1 MADVKFMDLSQ
12 NDNPATTDSVLIGN
26 SADGLKRTTVGA
38 IGNLF
43 AVKGLLHF
51 ETITGSNNPTST
63 DPNAI
68 NSVDIKAPDVP
79 GYTFAF
85 WLAPSTRG
93 SIVPSYIEYADTNPA
108 KVWLKLPDNDDGNP
122 KNIVAVAVY
131 VNSKVA

>member
-12 NDNPATTDSVLIGN
+12 NNNPATTDSVLIGN

-38 IGNLF
+38 IGDLF
-43 AVKGLLHF
+43 AVKGLFHF
-51 ETITGSNNPTST
+51 ETITGTNNPTDS
-63 DPNAI
+63 NAK
-68 NSVDIKAPDVP
+68 NSVDIEAPNVP

-93 SIVPSYIEYADTNPA
+93 HIVPSYIEYANTNPA
-108 KVWLKLPDNDDGNP
+108 KVWLKLSDNDVYQVG
-122 KNIVAVAVY
+122 IVAVAVY

>member
-38 IGNLF
+38 IGDLF
-43 AVKGLLHF
+43 AVKGLFHF
-51 ETITGSNNPTST
+51 ETITGTNNPTSS
-63 DPNAI
+63 DLEAK
-68 NSVDIKAPDVP
+68 NSVPIQAPDVP

-93 SIVPSYIEYADTNPA
+93 SITPSYIEYANSNPA
-108 KVWLKLPDNDDGNP
+108 KVWLKLSDGDVDP
-122 KNIVAVAVY
+122 INIVAVAVY

>member
-12 NDNPATTDSVLIGN
+12 NDNPATTDSLLIGN
-26 SADGLKRTTVGA
+26 AKDGLKRTPVSA
-38 IGNLF
+38 IGDLF

-51 ETITGSNNPTST
+51 ETVTGST
-63 DPNAI
+63 DPTNTNPGGK
-68 NSVDIKAPDVP
+68 NSVAIKAPDVP

-85 WLAPSTRG
+85 WLSSSTRG
-93 SIVPSYIEYADTNPA
+93 SVTPSYIEYANTNPA
-108 KVWLKLPDNDDGNP
+108 TVWLSLPDNDDGNP

>member
-1 MADVKFMDLSQ
+1 MADIKFMDISE
-12 NDNPATTDSVLIGN
+12 NNNPATTDSILIGN
-26 SADGLKRTTVGA
+26 KDNGLKRTSLGA
-38 IGNLF
+38 IGDLF

-51 ETITGSNNPTST
+51 ETITVTNNPTSP
-63 DPNAI
+63 DPNAK

-93 SIVPSYIEYADTNPA
+93 SVVPGYIEYADANPA
-108 KVWLKLPDNDDGNP
+108 TVWLKLSDSDVAPVNV
-122 KNIVAVAVY
+122 VAVAVY

>member
-38 IGNLF
+38 IGDLF

-51 ETITGSNNPTST
+51 ETITGTNNPKSP
-63 DPNAI
+63 DPNAK
-68 NSVDIKAPDVP
+68 NSIGIKAPDVP

-85 WLAPSTRG
+85 WLTPSTRG
-93 SIVPSYIEYADTNPA
+93 NIVPGYIEYADANPA
-108 KVWLKLPDNDDGNP
+108 TVWLKLSDGDVDPVNV
-122 KNIVAVAVY
+122 VAIAVY

>member
-38 IGNLF
+38 IGDLF

-51 ETITGSNNPTST
+51 ETITGTNNPTSP
-63 DPNAI
+63 DPNAK
-68 NSVDIKAPDVP
+68 NSVGIKAPDVP

-93 SIVPSYIEYADTNPA
+93 NIVPSYVEYADSNPA
-108 KVWLKLPDNDDGNP
+108 KVWLKLSDSDVDPV
-122 KNIVAVAVY
+122 NIVAVAVY